1 MKVQCI
7 SNKCGFYD
15 LKIGQWYEDLSPED
29 DTYVSILDEELIK
42 GVKHKGGYYLR
53 YERKLFRTMAERRDW
68 RLNKLLSY
76 GL

>member
-29 DTYVSILDEELIK
+29 DTYVSILDE
-42 GVKHKGGYYLR
+42 GTHWYVR
-53 YERKLFRTMAERRDW
+53 YERKLFRTMSERRDW